1 MCVFDGFIA
10 APPDSGVVLTTEQ
23 RLKDIFEKCL
33 EKHTNKFEAKL
44 GGMST
49 YMFKLMTSN

>member
-10 APPDSGVVLTTEQ
+10 APPDSGVVLSTDQ
-23 RLKDIFEKCL
+23 RLKDIFEECL
-33 EKHTNKFEAKL
+33 EKHSQKFEAKL

-49 YMFKLMTSN
+49 